1 MSSGFSAQSP
11 MAASSPS
18 SGMGSSA
25 INWAKPSSQA
35 TPDPFGTGS
44 DFSSAFGAQQS
55 QPAQN
60 FGGSDPFGA
69 SSDFSAAFD
78 SPTQPVSQ
86 SAAAFGAWN
95 TQPNLKKFIANYNF
109 EARNNDELSFSEG
122 DVLQIDLNAKVE
134 PEWYYGTSIA
144 TGKGGLFPQVILMYF
159 CLYQKKLFNKIKKNY
174 F

>member
-1 MSSGFSAQSP
+1 
-11 MAASSPS
+11 MAVSSPS

-25 INWAKPSSQA
+25 INWAQPSSQA

-144 TGKGGLFPQVILMYF
+144 TGKGGLFPQVTLKYF
-159 CLYQKKLFNKIKKNY
+159 CIRRNY
-174 F
+174 FLTKLKINLF